1 MTRSTAITAP
11 ASPAPTDRVSVL
23 YIVRHGETQWNVA
36 GRVQGH
42 GDSPLTTRGQAQA
55 RANGALLARLGGVV
69 EMRVSPLGRT
79 RQTAAL
85 LLEQHPE
92 PHPRVSFEP
101 ALMERH
107 SGTWEG
113 LTGAQIA
120 ARDPALWDV
129 RNDDPYHHRPPGGE
143 SHVDLEHRTAEL
155 VAELQAH
162 LAGRG
167 SASGP
172 MAVVTHGVLGRVLI
186 KRLLGLDPTEA
197 MRVLQPNHL
206 VYRLE
211 AKTVGPDAG
220 QSDIMVSHFLNGR
233 GPRPGLMR
241 H

>member
-11 ASPAPTDRVSVL
+11 ANRAPTDRVSVL

-42 GDSPLTTRGQAQA
+42 GDSPLTTRGERQA
-55 RANGALLARLGGVV
+55 RANGALLARLGGVA

-92 PHPRVSFEP
+92 PHPRVAFEP

-120 ARDPALWDV
+120 ARDPALWAV
-129 RNDDPYHHRPPGGE
+129 RDDDPYHHRPPGGE
-143 SHVDLEHRTAEL
+143 SHVDLEQRTATV

-162 LAGRG
+162 LAGVG
-167 SASGP
+167 PVAGP

-186 KRLLGLDPTEA
+186 KRLLGLQPAEA

-211 AKTVGPDAG
+211 ANSAGSVVGPE
-220 QSDIMVSHFLNGR
+220 DIVVSHFLNGR
-233 GPRPGLMR
+233 GPHLGLMR